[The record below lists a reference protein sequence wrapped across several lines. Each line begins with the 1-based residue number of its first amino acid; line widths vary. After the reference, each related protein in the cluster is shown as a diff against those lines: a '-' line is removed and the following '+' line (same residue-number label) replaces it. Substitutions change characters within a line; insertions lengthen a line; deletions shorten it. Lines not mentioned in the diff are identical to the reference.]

1 MLHRP
6 LRPIADHPSAS
17 AQRARGEARI
27 AVKLRDRGTA
37 IDRLY
42 QSGCAKIRLPNT
54 HGDDAQAVLINSSG
68 GLTGGD
74 RIDWRVDLADRTS
87 LVVTTQACE
96 RVYRSTGDTAFV
108 SADLAIGEG
117 ARLAWLPQETILF
130 DESRFERSL
139 TVEMAST
146 SRLLLVEPIIFGRAA
161 MAETVEKSFYR
172 DRWRIRRNGT
182 LIHGEDL
189 RFDIGRHQDL
199 AKKAILGGATAI
211 ASVLLVAED
220 CERFLDRARAIIGD
234 MGGASCWEVAGSG
247 KLLARLHAHGGYDLR
262 QRLMPLI
269 ALLNEGAAVP
279 KLWTL

>member
-6 LRPIADHPSAS
+6 PQISSDHPTAS

-27 AVKLRDRGTA
+27 AVKLRGGVTA

-42 QSGCAKIRLPNT
+42 QSGCAKMRLPKT
-54 HGDDAQAVLINSSG
+54 HGDDAQAVLINTSG

-74 RIDWRVDLADRTS
+74 RIEWGVELADRTS

-96 RVYRSTGDTAFV
+96 RIYRSTGEDAVV
-108 SADLAIGEG
+108 SVDLEIGAG

-130 DESRFERSL
+130 DRSRFERTLS
-139 TVEMAST
+139 VEMASD

-161 MAETVEKSFYR
+161 MDETVNAAFYR
-172 DRWRIRRNGT
+172 DRWRIRRGGA
-182 LIHGEDL
+182 LIHGDDL
-189 RFDIGRHQDL
+189 RFDMDHHRQL
-199 AKKAILGGATAI
+199 ARKAVLGGASAI
-211 ASVLLVAED
+211 ASVLLIADD

-234 MGGASCWEVAGSG
+234 DGGASVWQVAGSG
-247 KLLARLHAHGGYDLR
+247 KLLARLHGNGGYALR

-269 ALLNEGAAVP
+269 GLLKEGAAVP
-279 KLWTL
+279 KFWTL